1 MKNEVSEQVKAE
13 IWTETGLDSITGYW
27 GSYTIFA
34 VNNPLAPLRNHVA
47 ASTNA
52 EYTTRLEQKTGPEVH
67 SSGPCSFGP
76 PIAGFY
82 RFVKSRPAKFTGRNP
97 PKIEP
102 QKAQSHGIHPQ

>member
-47 ASTNA
+47 ASTHA
-52 EYTTRLEQKTGPEVH
+52 GLTTRLKTERADIVIDNRISGGLIRASFTLLG
-67 SSGPCSFGP
+67 SSAPN
-76 PIAGFY
+76 
-82 RFVKSRPAKFTGRNP
+82 RPA
-97 PKIEP
+97 
-102 QKAQSHGIHPQ
+102 A